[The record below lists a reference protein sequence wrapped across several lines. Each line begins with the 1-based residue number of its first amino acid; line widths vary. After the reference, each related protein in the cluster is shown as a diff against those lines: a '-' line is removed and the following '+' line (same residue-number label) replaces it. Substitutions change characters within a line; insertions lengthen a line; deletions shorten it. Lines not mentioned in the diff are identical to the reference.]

1 MVCRSWKELLHSR
14 PILAH
19 LLQLSKFYH
28 VVPHLHVEGYEDEI
42 IEDSDDEDGTGLP
55 SGEINCSAIV
65 VRAFS
70 NRQVCL
76 DILRRYK
83 EKWEDLIFLGG
94 DYQPHRDH
102 QKMVAR
108 FHKLQDKT
116 NSENPFQLNPNH
128 VPTPTIRILK
138 GIIPEF
144 RTVESATSACAF
156 GCFRLHLTDY
166 GLVHTYREPRP
177 GDHNIICTSG
187 ITATST
193 LT

>member
-1 MVCRSWKELLHSR
+1 MVCRSWNELLHSR

-19 LLQLSKFYH
+19 LLQKSKFYH
-28 VVPHLHVEGYEDEI
+28 VVPHLHVEGHEDEI
-42 IEDSDDEDGTGLP
+42 VEDSEDGWGLP
-55 SGEINCSAIV
+55 SGEINCSTIV

-108 FHKLQDKT
+108 FHKCQDKT

-128 VPTPTIRILK
+128 VPTPTVRILK

-144 RTVESATSACAF
+144 RKVEWAMRGCAF

-166 GLVHTYREPRP
+166 GIVTYRKARP

-187 ITATST
+187 IAATST
-193 LT
+193 LA